1 MGDELIR
8 NICTADLLDGNRS
21 NNQVKIVSNLA
32 KSGVYNKWG
41 NKSLTGYK
49 RY

>member
-1 MGDELIR
+1 MD
-8 NICTADLLDGNRS
+8 CKKYFPVDLS
-21 NNQVKIVSNLA
+21 NGSGLKNQVKIVSNLT

-41 NKSLTGYK
+41 NKNLTEHK